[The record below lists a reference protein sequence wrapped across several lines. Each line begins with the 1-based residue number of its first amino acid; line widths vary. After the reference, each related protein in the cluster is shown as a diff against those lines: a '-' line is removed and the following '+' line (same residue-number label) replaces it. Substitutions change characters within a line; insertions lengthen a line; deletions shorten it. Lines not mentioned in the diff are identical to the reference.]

1 MKFAANAMCGSIV
14 LERRLDNGNE
24 NAAPFQ
30 HLPRA
35 RLRFT
40 ADRIE
45 NNINL
50 SHHILEW
57 RGPVIY
63 YFISS
68 HLAHEIKMLRG
79 SSADDVRSFPFGELN
94 SVIAH
99 ASGSG
104 MNQHFLPALQIRDIK
119 KGLPRGHGGDWQCC
133 RLDVVQIGRFFDKLS
148 CRRNDEF
155 RVTAALI
162 ADNSKHVLANMKIGH
177 IAA

>member
-1 MKFAANAMCGSIV
+1 MKFAANAMRGGDV
-14 LERRLDNGNE
+14 LGWWLNNGNE

-57 RGPVIY
+57 RGLVIY

-79 SSADDVRSFPFGELN
+79 SSVDDVRSFPFGELN
-94 SVIAH
+94 SVIAYVF
-99 ASGSG
+99 GSG
-104 MNQHFLPALQIRDIK
+104 MN
-119 KGLPRGHGGDWQCC
+119 
-133 RLDVVQIGRFFDKLS
+133 
-148 CRRNDEF
+148 
-155 RVTAALI
+155 
-162 ADNSKHVLANMKIGH
+162 
-177 IAA
+177 